1 MSGAFASV
9 NADSDAP
16 LVAPRAFHPVV
27 APSSSVSSSE
37 DQGDIYV
44 SAKFLGADD
53 DALVRVLINAN
64 VGSSVSVSADGF
76 PDTLVPLSA
85 LVSLQIPVLTT
96 PPQRG
101 RGRGRCGQRGV
112 SSSTPSLPSFGRG
125 RVIDIAHR
133 ASKDIERIAQPRSM
147 GRAPITARV
156 SISDRVYE
164 GHERLEH
171 PTHLA
176 PKDGVW
182 AACERIT
189 RPQIVHIHRR

>member
-1 MSGAFASV
+1 M
-9 NADSDAP
+9 
-16 LVAPRAFHPVV
+16 
-27 APSSSVSSSE
+27 
-37 DQGDIYV
+37 
-44 SAKFLGADD
+44 
-53 DALVRVLINAN
+53 
-64 VGSSVSVSADGF
+64 SADGF

-85 LVSLQIPVLTT
+85 LISLQIPALTT

-101 RGRGRCGQRGV
+101 RGRGRGGQRGV
-112 SSSTPSLPSFGRG
+112 TSSTGQRGITSSTLSLPSFGRG
-125 RVIDIAHR
+125 RVMNTDLRDSQDIGRIAHPQ
-133 ASKDIERIAQPRSM
+133 SV

-156 SISDRVYE
+156 SMYDRVYE

>member
-1 MSGAFASV
+1 
-9 NADSDAP
+9 
-16 LVAPRAFHPVV
+16 
-27 APSSSVSSSE
+27 
-37 DQGDIYV
+37 
-44 SAKFLGADD
+44 
-53 DALVRVLINAN
+53 
-64 VGSSVSVSADGF
+64 VSADGF

-85 LVSLQIPVLTT
+85 LISLQIPALTT

-101 RGRGRCGQRGV
+101 RGRGRGGQRGV
-112 SSSTPSLPSFGRG
+112 TSSTLSLPSFGRG
-125 RVIDIAHR
+125 RVMNTDLRDSQDIGRIAHPQ
-133 ASKDIERIAQPRSM
+133 SV

-156 SISDRVYE
+156 SMYDRVYE